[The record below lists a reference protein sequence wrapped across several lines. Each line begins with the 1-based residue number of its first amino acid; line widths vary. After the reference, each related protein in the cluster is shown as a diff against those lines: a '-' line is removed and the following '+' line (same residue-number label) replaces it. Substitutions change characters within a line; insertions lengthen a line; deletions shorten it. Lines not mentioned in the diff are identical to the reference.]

1 MPRWFRTFLKLT
13 PVVAGTS
20 LVAVVGLIA
29 FHEVVP
35 YADLT
40 GSSDAVGNYLQTV
53 GGIYAVLLAFIVYV
67 VWGQFNDART
77 FVDREATALVDLHR
91 IASGLPPST
100 RDLIQKELRAYTD
113 AVLADEWRA
122 MATGD
127 ETTIERIGLRLEHVW
142 VAIHSCQPCSECQH
156 TVYGEVL
163 SRFNDL
169 SDVRTSRLS
178 ASRARIPSAMRI
190 LLYAGAFI
198 VIGSM
203 YLMAFDRLWLHATV
217 TAALAG
223 AVSHI
228 LFLIIDLDNA
238 FSGNLQVS
246 KAPFERARR
255 AFEREHHQVEAS
267 AAA

>member
-13 PVVAGTS
+13 PAVAGTS
-20 LVAVVGLIA
+20 LVSVIGLLL
-29 FHEVVP
+29 FHEIVP
-35 YADLT
+35 YSELA
-40 GSSDAVGNYLQTV
+40 GSSDSVGNYLQTV
-53 GGIYAVLLAFIVYV
+53 GGIYAVLLAFIVIV

-77 FVDREATALVDLHR
+77 FVDREATSLVDLHR
-91 IASGLPPST
+91 IASGLPAAT

-113 AVLADEWRA
+113 AVLAYEWPA
-122 MATGD
+122 MAKGD

-142 VAIHSCQPCSECQH
+142 LAIHSCQPCSECQH
-156 TVYGEVL
+156 TIYGEVL

-178 ASRARIPSAMRI
+178 ASRARIPSAMRM
-190 LLYAGAFI
+190 LVYAGAFI

-203 YLMAFDRLWLHATV
+203 YLMSFDKLWLHATV

-228 LFLIIDLDNA
+228 IFLIVSLDNA
-238 FSGNLQVS
+238 FGGNLPVEQ
-246 KAPFERARR
+246 APFERARK
-255 AFEREHHQVEAS
+255 AFRREHHQVEAN